1 MIVAI
6 AVGFQSHRAQQVARL
21 NSAPRAVSLLMFEN
35 PVFDMIERAGAERF
49 RAMTIEEAQSAIDDV
64 ENAAQ
69 REHLCAAWL
78 FEFCEMRRLAERA
91 EGTALGVDFFFRA
104 R

>member
-1 MIVAI
+1 MVVAI

-21 NSAPRAVSLLMFEN
+21 NSAPGAVSLLMLED
-35 PVFDMIERAGAERF
+35 PIFDMAKSAGTERF

-78 FEFCEMRRLAERA
+78 FEFCEMRRLDEQL
-91 EGTALGVDFFFRA
+91 EDTALIVDFFLRS
-104 R
+104 